1 MEGVA
6 RQPHRL
12 WPHWLPFGAESYE
25 LAFDREFGSLLA
37 FRGRADGAVYEDVA
51 VTEITYGGP
60 IDEGLFV
67 VP

>member
-1 MEGVA
+1 
-6 RQPHRL
+6 
-12 WPHWLPFGAESYE
+12 LPFGAESYE